1 MGAFDFGSFRGTGWF
16 ADVYD
21 QTVVMSP
28 YLLAFV
34 VSDFIN
40 KTYTT
45 PNGTKVSFFINS
57 LYLMQI
63 LSNQDQVTL
72 VCIRIGQTVRYI

>member
-1 MGAFDFGSFRGTGWF
+1 MGAFDFGSFRGSGWF

-45 PNGTKVSFFINS
+45 PNGTKVAFFING
-57 LYLMQI
+57 LYFYGKYFLI
-63 LSNQDQVTL
+63 KIKLH
-72 VCIRIGQTVRYI
+72 